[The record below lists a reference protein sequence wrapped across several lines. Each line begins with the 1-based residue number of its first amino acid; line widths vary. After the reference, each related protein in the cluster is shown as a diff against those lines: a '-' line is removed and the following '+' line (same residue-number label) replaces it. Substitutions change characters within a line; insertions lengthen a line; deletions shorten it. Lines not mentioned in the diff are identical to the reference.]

1 MRLILP
7 AAALSATLACGGTEP
22 SDQRVVGVILAGSG
36 MASVINAPDTVRA
49 RERFGAVIN
58 TFGSS
63 SCTTPDG
70 VDLQQAAS
78 EVVVTP
84 YDRVP
89 ADSAASCTR
98 DMAPRP
104 HPVQIRFTDPGLG
117 RIVVRGRLINGTV
130 PGPSL
135 VSVTKTVVVLP

>member
-7 AAALSATLACGGTEP
+7 VAALSATLACGATGP
-22 SDQRVVGVILAGSG
+22 SDQRVVGVILTGSG

-63 SCTTPDG
+63 TCTTPDG
-70 VDLQQAAS
+70 VDLHQTAT

-89 ADSAASCTR
+89 SDPGASCTR

-104 HPVQIRFTDPGLG
+104 HQVQIRFNDPGLG
-117 RIVVRGRLINGTV
+117 RIIVQGRLSDGTV

>member
-7 AAALSATLACGGTEP
+7 VAALSATLACGATEP

-49 RERFGAVIN
+49 RERFVAVIN

-78 EVVVTP
+78 EVVVIP

-98 DMAPRP
+98 DMAPRA
-104 HPVQIRFTDPGLG
+104 HPVQVRFTDPGLG
-117 RIVVRGRLINGTV
+117 RIVVHGRLINGTV